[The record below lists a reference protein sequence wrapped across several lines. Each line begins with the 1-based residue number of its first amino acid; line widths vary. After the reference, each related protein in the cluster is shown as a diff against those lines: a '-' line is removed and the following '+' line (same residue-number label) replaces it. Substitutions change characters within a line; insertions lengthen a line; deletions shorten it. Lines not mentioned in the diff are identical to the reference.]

1 MLEGG
6 RGTAVIWGAAAV
18 LATLALVRLLGGD
31 ERGSGA
37 PLRIDGGRIDGGAAA
52 SGPATRAGTPG
63 AAGSREEVFV
73 HVAGAVRRPGLYRLE
88 RSARVAE
95 AVQRAGGPL
104 RRAEL
109 TAVNLAARVADGQQ
123 VIVPVVGGAGGAAVA
138 PGTALGAGGAA
149 AGAAAAGA
157 GGASGAAGPK
167 ISLGAATA
175 EQLEEL
181 DGIGPTLAGRI
192 IEYRD
197 AQGGLRSLEQL
208 AEVDGI
214 GEKRLAAL
222 RDGLQP

>member
-37 PLRIDGGRIDGGAAA
+37 PLRIDREVIDGGAAA

-73 HVAGAVRRPGLYRLE
+73 HVAGAVRRPGLYRLD

-149 AGAAAAGA
+149 AGAAGA